1 MLGELLEAVRRQG
14 PLVHAITNY
23 VTANDCANVL
33 LACGASPIMADDPA
47 EAEEVTAL
55 CAALTLNLGTLSQ
68 DRAHAM
74 ERAGRRANALNRPVV
89 LDPVGVGISRLRT
102 KTSRELLERV
112 RFTAIRGNRSELE
125 TLAGVKTPSRGV
137 DAAREAAAEPAEAIL
152 SLARGLAGQTGAV
165 VVMTGGV
172 DLIADGGQACLVRN
186 GHEQMAR
193 VTGTGCQLSVLTAA
207 FLAANPDKPF
217 WAAVAA
223 ACAMGL
229 CGELAWGRMG
239 ALDGSASYGRYLID
253 AVSSL
258 TPEQLEKGARYE
270 LR

>member
-1 MLGELLEAVRRQG
+1 MLGELLEAVRLRE
-14 PLVHAITNY
+14 PLIHAITNY

-33 LACGASPIMADDPA
+33 LACGASPIMADDPG
-47 EAEEVTAL
+47 EVEDVTGL
-55 CAALTLNLGTLSQ
+55 CAALTLNLGTLN
-68 DRAHAM
+68 RGRIRAM
-74 ERAGRRANALNRPVV
+74 EKAGRRANALGRPVV
-89 LDPVGVGISRLRT
+89 LDPVGVGASRLRART
-102 KTSRELLERV
+102 GRELLERV
-112 RFTAIRGNRSELE
+112 RFAAIRGNRSELE

-137 DAAREAAAEPAEAIL
+137 DAGRETAAQSVEAAL
-152 SLARGLAGQTGAV
+152 SSARALAKQTGAV

-172 DLIADGGQACLVRN
+172 DLIADSAQVCLVRN
-186 GHEQMAR
+186 GHEQMGR

-229 CGELAWGRMG
+229 CGELAWARMG
-239 ALDGSASYGRYLID
+239 PLDGSASYGRYVID
-253 AVSSL
+253 AVSKL